1 MDVYYKKVVLKNFTK
16 FTGKHLCWYVIFN
29 EAGSYITPLMTASVL
44 GSTAQSGTFG
54 RSGSILNL
62 RNINITKSNHII

>member
-1 MDVYYKKVVLKNFTK
+1 MDVYYKKVALKNFTK
-16 FTGKHLCWYVIFN
+16 LTGKRLCWYVIFN
-29 EAGSYITPLMTASVL
+29 EAGSHITPVMTASVL
-44 GSTAQSGTFG
+44 GSTAQSGTLG